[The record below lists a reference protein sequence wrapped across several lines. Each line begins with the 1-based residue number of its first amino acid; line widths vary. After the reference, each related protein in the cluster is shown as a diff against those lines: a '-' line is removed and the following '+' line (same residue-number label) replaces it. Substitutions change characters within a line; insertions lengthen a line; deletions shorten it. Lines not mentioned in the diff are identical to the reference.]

1 MIQNINPINDQ
12 VQTQL
17 IAWMLDNQNVIGL
30 ASVPR
35 GILETTLVQILPPMV
50 RSYTGNVYN
59 QTNQSLNK
67 GPLELLGNFNPFNT
81 LTQNQNTLQ
90 ITSAILSKLG
100 NTGTLNLQNDLVN
113 NMVGGLQTN
122 LGNFG
127 NNINFGL
134 VTAAIISFIGPLFN
148 KLTSE
153 VSGNF
158 VDGLLNNE
166 FEADPFLTAEDYSFG
181 EITGDPAESLEAV
194 DESYAKT
201 ATNSFLQQSKNF
213 NIQETEN
220 LEKLSVVKEGFVDPT
235 ATYPTKEYASG
246 SEVNKL
252 AQGEPTNSLVQA
264 KNNKLLKSAPLPG
277 DNSFN
282 EPPSAYKAEYPYNK
296 VTETESGH
304 VIEIDDT
311 PGAER
316 IHVFHKAGTYIEI
329 DRDGNT
335 VFRRKG
341 SDYQI
346 IDKNGYVSV
355 AGHLNLSVAG
365 SVNLFAGNN
374 ANVEIIGDA
383 KLKVHNDFVL
393 EAGGNINISATD
405 TISMRAANIRVE
417 ADNDM
422 DMQIDNIFKQR
433 ANVMHVISQEET
445 YVEIGAD
452 LNMTGNAKASIYFID
467 DYKIK
472 SDKKIKLDA
481 KMGIEQ
487 KSASGAITAKSPAG
501 GMNMDTS
508 GFNIRSS
515 GNLNIDASLINFQD
529 TLATPLND
537 LDFVFGDNPT
547 RPQGARNAFSG
558 ILLGRKDFVS
568 VNVEDSQAIN
578 IADKLCIDAEE
589 TADDPSTQKAL
600 RDKLI
605 SGGLASEADLDKK
618 PIEQSEVQ
626 TVGTSNGQIVA
637 PSAFCLGLSEAPDS
651 FKLSP
656 NFTLAQLSSRA
667 ACSATTLVAQSGLSY
682 GQLLQNLQAV
692 ALNVCEPVFN
702 LYPNMYIT
710 SGFRTVG
717 SNPNSQ
723 HPKGQAVDIQFK
735 GLPAKDYFKIAN
747 LLAKSLNYDQLLL
760 EYSNYTRNPW
770 IHISFSHNSKNRNQV
785 LTFWNNKTHAQGLVQ
800 LA

>member
-17 IAWMLDNQNVIGL
+17 ISWVLQNQNSIGL
-30 ASVPR
+30 GSVPT
-35 GILETTLVQILPPMV
+35 GVLTASLQQILPPMV
-50 RSYTGNVYN
+50 SSYTGDVYI
-59 QTNQSLNK
+59 QTNQGLNQ
-67 GPLELLGNFNPFNT
+67 GPTELIGTNNPFNT
-81 LTQNQNTLQ
+81 LTQNQNTNL
-90 ITSAILSKLG
+90 ITSAILSRLG
-100 NTGTLNLQNDLVN
+100 TTGTSSLQNGLVG
-113 NMVGGLQTN
+113 NMVSGLQGS

-127 NNINFGL
+127 TSVNFPL
-134 VTAAIISFIGPLFN
+134 VIASITALIGPLFT
-148 KLTSE
+148 KLNTQ

-158 VDGLLNNE
+158 IDGVLNSE
-166 FEADPFLTAEDYSFG
+166 FDTDPFLTAEDYSFG
-181 EITGDPAESLEAV
+181 EITGDPEDSLEAV
-194 DESYAKT
+194 DESYAKS
-201 ATNSFLQQSKNF
+201 ATDVFLQQAKNF
-213 NIQETEN
+213 DIQEADN
-220 LEKLSVVKEGFVDPT
+220 LDKLAVVKEGFVDPT
-235 ATYPTKEYASG
+235 ATFPTKEYAEG

-264 KNNKLLKSAPLPG
+264 KNAKLMKSAPLPG
-277 DNSFN
+277 ENSFN

-311 PGAER
+311 PGSER
-316 IHVFHKAGTYIEI
+316 IHVYHKAGTYIEI

-374 ANVEIIGDA
+374 ANVEIVGDA
-383 KLKVHNDFVL
+383 KLTVHNDFVL
-393 EAGGNINISATD
+393 EAGGNINISAAD
-405 TISMRAANIRVE
+405 TISMHAANVRLE
-417 ADNDM
+417 ADNDF
-422 DMQIDNIFKQR
+422 DLQVDRTFKQR
-433 ANVMHVISQEET
+433 ANVIHSISQQET
-445 YVEIGAD
+445 YVEVGAD
-452 LNMTGNAKASIYFID
+452 LNMTGNAKAAIYFQD
-467 DYKIK
+467 NYKVK
-472 SDKKIKLDA
+472 SDKKIQLQA
-481 KMGIEQ
+481 TEGIEQ
-487 KSASGAITAKSPAG
+487 KSSGPITAKSPAG
-501 GMNMDTS
+501 GMNMDSS

-515 GNLNIDASLINFQD
+515 GPLNIDATSINMQD
-529 TLATPLND
+529 NQSTGLAS
-537 LDFVFGDNPT
+537 LDFTDLETPA
-547 RPQGARNAFSG
+547 RPEGARNSFSG
-558 ILLGRKDFVS
+558 LLMGRKDFVS
-568 VNVEDSQAIN
+568 IKVEDSQAIS
-578 IADKLCIDAEE
+578 IADKYCIDAEE
-589 TADDPSTQKAL
+589 QSDDPETKKQL

-605 SGGLASEADLDKK
+605 SSGLATEADLDKK
-618 PIEQSEVQ
+618 PVEQSEVQ
-626 TVGTSNGQIVA
+626 AVSTNNGQIVA
-637 PSAFCLGLSEAPDS
+637 PSAFCLGLTEAPDS

-656 NFTLAQLSSRA
+656 NFTLGQLTSRS
-667 ACSATTLVAQSGLSY
+667 ACSATPLVAQAGFSF
-682 GQLLQNLQAV
+682 GQLMQNLQAV
-692 ALNVCEPVFN
+692 ALNICEPVYN

-735 GLPAKDYFKIAN
+735 GIAPGEYFKIAN